1 MPKFTFECECGS
13 NFSRTL
19 KMSEDNSAYACPSC
33 GKSAPRLWEKFG
45 FNFAPGGKAP
55 ANSGVTKHDYPTD
68 DIVVGMDADK
78 RWAEYRARERVKT
91 KVREVGGNRALVR
104 KNAKDHIEYTAGTQE
119 TIDTR
124 KKVRDEIVTALK
136 RPPA

>member
-1 MPKFTFECECGS
+1 MPKFTFECDCGT

-19 KMSEDNSAYACPSC
+19 KMSQDNSAHECPAC
-33 GKSAPRLWEKFG
+33 GKSASRLWEKFG
-45 FNFAPGGKAP
+45 FSFAQGGTAP

-68 DIVVGMDADK
+68 DYVVGMDSDK

-104 KNAKDHIEYTAGTQE
+104 KNAKDHIEYTAGSQT
-119 TIDTR
+119 TIETR
-124 KKVRDEIVTALK
+124 KKISQELTEVLA
-136 RPPA
+136 RPKA